1 MTKEEINEI
10 LELHR
15 KWLIHNKDGKR
26 ADFREEDLRE
36 INLREAVL
44 CEADLNKA
52 DLQDADL
59 RQTILQNADLSWSNL
74 MKANLQ
80 DADLSWAN
88 LSGANLIDADL
99 RGANLWE
106 ANLQDAN
113 LNGVDLRNVK
123 NLPLSGLNILKY
135 QKEKIRAFKLVNKN
149 FVGVIR
155 GLRYVIGEEIED
167 LDYDSDERIL
177 CSKGLNV
184 ATFEWCLKNRET
196 DNKILEVEFYAKDIV
211 AIPYATDGVFRIKRC
226 KVIKEW
232 KGKGKN

>member
-1 MTKEEINEI
+1 MTKEEIDEI

-15 KWLIHNKDGKR
+15 KWLIHDKDGKR
-26 ADFREEDLRE
+26 ADFREKDLSG

-44 CEADLNKA
+44 SEADLNKA
-52 DLQDADL
+52 NLQDADL
-59 RQTILQNADLSWSNL
+59 RQTILQYTNLSWANL
-74 MKANLQ
+74 KKANLQ
-80 DADLSWAN
+80 DANLSWAN
-88 LSGANLIDADL
+88 LGGANLIDADL
-99 RGANLWE
+99 RRANLWG
-106 ANLQDAN
+106 ANLQDAI
-113 LNGVDLRNVK
+113 LKGVDLRNVK

-149 FVGVIR
+149 FEGIYR
-155 GLRYVIGEEIED
+155 RLKYKIGKEINEP
-167 LDYDSDERIL
+167 DYDSDERIL

-211 AIPYATDGVFRIKRC
+211 AIPYATDGIFRIKRC

-232 KGKGKN
+232 KGKN